1 MNDRLD
7 QFPVTSLAP
16 GTQVLGV
23 SPPMLGLRRLM
34 DRYVEQGLDD
44 GEGCVIV
51 TTTQDAASVV
61 ASIEDRVDD
70 EAFDRL
76 GVIDATSQEPAPS
89 TLPCRVE
96 SISSPADL
104 TGIGIAL
111 SKLLESFVD
120 ADLEGYRVLV
130 DSVSVLLVYSGFERV
145 YQFLHT
151 VTNQLDTIDGSSVW
165 LLSGDTD
172 QAQIDRFVGLFDGV
186 LEARESP
193 EGPEYRFRRSGGA
206 EGWHPLPVA
215 ALPDADPGDGRAV
228 AETDPDAGGAGT
240 SRPGLASAAS
250 LREIIDAIDA
260 AGPTLT
266 LCNFTGDEEVE
277 EAIRAYFR
285 RHNVTVRSATL
296 STDTPSDV
304 ALLHRD
310 SDVLAASGVPEVYA
324 AIDVDLSAD
333 ADEVSPLVEPA
344 VLEHVHRNEYTVED
358 GTKLDMV
365 RISRLIETRALHLGR
380 GTLHAGF
387 QRLERIRDEFD
398 TRELY
403 EAIARAGVSVHLYG
417 RPGDVPNE
425 DLYTVHPIDSGEIAD
440 AWFVVYDGGG
450 EDVQKVAELCRET
463 RPEHYSG
470 FWTYQPAVVDT
481 IASYLTETY
490 AAE

>member
-34 DRYVEQGLDD
+34 DRYVEQGLDEGD
-44 GEGCVIV
+44 GCVIV

-61 ASIEDRVDD
+61 ASIEDRVGD
-70 EAFDRL
+70 EALDRL
-76 GVIDATSQEPAPS
+76 GVVDATSQEPDPS
-89 TLPCRVE
+89 SLPCRVE
-96 SISSPADL
+96 SITSPADL

-120 ADLEGYRVLV
+120 ADLDGYRVLV

-172 QAQIDRFVGLFDGV
+172 QSRIDKFVGLFDGV
-186 LEARESP
+186 LEAREAP
-193 EGPEYRFRRSGGA
+193 GGPEYRFRRSGGS
-206 EGWHPLPVA
+206 ETWQPLPVA
-215 ALPDADPGDGRAV
+215 EVPDAEPGAQGV
-228 AETDPDAGGAGT
+228 VETDPDAAAGEGT
-240 SRPGLASAAS
+240 SRPGLESPGS
-250 LREIIDAIDA
+250 LREIVDAIDA

-266 LCNFTGDEEVE
+266 LCNYTGDEAVE
-277 EAIRAYFR
+277 EAVRAYFR
-285 RHNVTVRSATL
+285 RHNVTVRSASL

-310 SDVLAASGVPEVYA
+310 SDVLAASGVSAVYA
-324 AIDVDLSAD
+324 AIDVDLSTD
-333 ADEVSPLVEPA
+333 EDEVAPLVEPA

-417 RPGDVPNE
+417 EPGDVPNE
-425 DLYTVHPIDSGEIAD
+425 DLYTLHAVDSAEIAD

-450 EDVQKVAELCRET
+450 EDVRKVAELCRET

-481 IASYLTETY
+481 VVSYLTETY
-490 AAE
+490 AED